1 MHKDALSF
9 YIMNKLLIF
18 VISVA
23 FTFCITT
30 SAYAKE
36 KQEVKLAK
44 VWFKDGKIYEG
55 PLVKHWVTYGQRFT
69 RSKHNFH
76 ILPDDGRKTIKCY
89 PSQIDSIYIISST
102 HRELSD
108 SVMYVPMVDGIV
120 PMNGPK
126 KNTNKMLRRIKQGT
140 NVGFCTLLYMGNYMS
155 GLKNRDQ
162 LLSYWLVR
170 FHDNGEAFVF
180 YSVPIGKG
188 ANGNVNYVSYFY
200 NCIKDTRPRL
210 AEAVKAKYF
219 PDKETSKKMAVTVDN
234 KLEFIDF
241 IDDYIS
247 EHPE

>member
-140 NVGFCTLLYMGNYMS
+140 NVDFCTLLYMGNYMS

-234 KLEFIDF
+234 KLEFID
-241 IDDYIS
+241 DYIS